1 MILRGKR
8 NGAKHTAEAMGFVL
22 EHRSVG
28 ERSIGG
34 EGIPEGVLERMEVR
48 MQA

>member
-8 NGAKHTAEAMGFVL
+8 NGAKLDTEAMDVQRKL
-22 EHRSVG
+22 HVVG
-28 ERSIGG
+28 ERSVGG
-34 EGIPEGVLERMEVR
+34 EGIPEGVLERTEVR